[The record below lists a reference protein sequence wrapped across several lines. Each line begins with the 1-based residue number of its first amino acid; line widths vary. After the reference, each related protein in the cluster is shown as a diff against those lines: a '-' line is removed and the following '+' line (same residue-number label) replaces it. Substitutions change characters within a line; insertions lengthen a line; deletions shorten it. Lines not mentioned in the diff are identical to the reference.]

1 MQQDAQETE
10 VLDAEP
16 QEVELEVELESSEP
30 EQPTEPVE
38 QTDQDLEN
46 YSASVNKRISKL
58 TAKMRE
64 AERREQAAIEY
75 AQSVQQQLQES
86 NQRQAQAGQNYTNE
100 FQNRLTSQKE
110 LLSSKLKEA
119 IDRGDS
125 ATQVE
130 IQGQMAQLAAEE
142 SRVKLYQQQQKRAQ
156 EAYQQQ
162 PQQPQAQPQDQQPYA
177 QQPYA
182 QQPYAQQQQPPEPDE
197 KAKEWTA
204 RNEWFGENEPMTLTA
219 FSIHKS
225 LVETEGYDPTSD
237 EYYDEIDKRMREEF
251 PHKFEVKKQSTSPM
265 VAGPSR
271 KTGQKSKKSIK
282 LTQSQIAIAR
292 KLNVPLE
299 QYAAQLERLNS

>member
-30 EQPTEPVE
+30 EQSTEPVE

-130 IQGQMAQLAAEE
+130 IQGQMAELAAEE

-156 EAYQQQ
+156 EAQ
-162 PQQPQAQPQDQQPYA
+162 PKQTQQPQAQPQQ

-271 KTGQKSKKSIK
+271 KTGQKSKKSVK

>member
-10 VLDAEP
+10 VLDVEP
-16 QEVELEVELESSEP
+16 QEVEVEVELESSEP

-75 AQSVQQQLQES
+75 AQSVQNQLQES

-130 IQGQMAQLAAEE
+130 IQGQMAELAAEE

-156 EAYQQQ
+156 EAQPQQT
-162 PQQPQAQPQDQQPYA
+162 QQPQAQPQQ

-225 LVETEGYDPTSD
+225 LVETEGYDRTSD
-237 EYYDEIDKRMREEF
+237 EYYDQIDKRMREEF

-271 KTGQKSKKSIK
+271 KTGQKSKKSVK

>member
-1 MQQDAQETE
+1 
-10 VLDAEP
+10 
-16 QEVELEVELESSEP
+16 
-30 EQPTEPVE
+30 
-38 QTDQDLEN
+38 
-46 YSASVNKRISKL
+46 
-58 TAKMRE
+58 MRE

-271 KTGQKSKKSIK
+271 KTGQKNKKSIK

>member
-156 EAYQQQ
+156 EAQPQQT
-162 PQQPQAQPQDQQPYA
+162 QQPQAQPQPQEQP
-177 QQPYA
+177 PYA

-197 KAKEWTA
+197 KAKAWTA

-271 KTGQKSKKSIK
+271 KTGQKNKKSVK